1 MSCAHSVTMLHMN
14 YLSRLWVR
22 MWSYDVYA
30 YVHECVTVQLSVLD
44 AVTYTTLVAFSAP
57 VALVVRCVY
66 CEQPHI
72 TILNIVHSLH
82 T

>member
-1 MSCAHSVTMLHMN
+1 MLKN
-14 YLSRLWVR
+14 PIGRLLAIL
-22 MWSYDVYA
+22 DNTHGVYA

-44 AVTYTTLVAFSAP
+44 AVTYTTLVVFSAP
-57 VALVVRCVY
+57 VALVVKCVY

-72 TILNIVHSLH
+72 TVLNIVHSLH

>member
-1 MSCAHSVTMLHMN
+1 VLYDSLLCMLMYMSVLQYN
-14 YLSRLWVR
+14 
-22 MWSYDVYA
+22 
-30 YVHECVTVQLSVLD
+30 SVLD
-44 AVTYTTLVAFSAP
+44 AVTYATLVVFLAA
-57 VALVVRCVY
+57 VVLVVRCVH

>member
-1 MSCAHSVTMLHMN
+1 M
-14 YLSRLWVR
+14 
-22 MWSYDVYA
+22 YA
-30 YVHECVTVQLSVLD
+30 YVHECVTVQLSVVD
-44 AVTYTTLVAFSAP
+44 AVTYTTLVVFSAP

-72 TILNIVHSLH
+72 TILNVVHALH